1 MYYIW
6 TDESDSFGKY
16 YANFYGGI
24 LVCSEDYEEV
34 LSRLKAVVE
43 SVGLAEEEIKWQKVN
58 AYTEERYKKVI
69 DVLFAILGEGKAKM
83 RIFFRHRRHEPSGL
97 TNEQRRKEY
106 QMLYYQFIKHAF
118 GLRYCNPSGE
128 RIRIRLFLDD
138 MPLKREDRKE
148 FLEAIYN
155 LNATTIFEK
164 ANIHIQE
171 GDVAEVNSKKHL
183 PLQVMDV
190 VLGAMCFRLNDKY
203 KERGI
208 DGKRARRTI
217 MKESLYKY
225 IRAKIWELHP
235 GFNVGTN
242 TGITKLSD
250 RWEQSYR
257 HWSFIPNNSVIKED
271 VPKKH
276 K

>member
-257 HWSFIPNNSVIKED
+257 HWSFIPNNSVINED

>member
-1 MYYIW
+1 M
-6 TDESDSFGKY
+6 
-16 YANFYGGI
+16 
-24 LVCSEDYEEV
+24 
-34 LSRLKAVVE
+34 
-43 SVGLAEEEIKWQKVN
+43 
-58 AYTEERYKKVI
+58 
-69 DVLFAILGEGKAKM
+69 
-83 RIFFRHRRHEPSGL
+83 
-97 TNEQRRKEY
+97 
-106 QMLYYQFIKHAF
+106 
-118 GLRYCNPSGE
+118 
-128 RIRIRLFLDD
+128 
-138 MPLKREDRKE
+138 
-148 FLEAIYN
+148 
-155 LNATTIFEK
+155 
-164 ANIHIQE
+164 
-171 GDVAEVNSKKHL
+171 

-190 VLGAMCFRLNDKY
+190 ELGAMCFRLNDKY

-257 HWSFIPNNSVIKED
+257 HWSSVPNNSVINED